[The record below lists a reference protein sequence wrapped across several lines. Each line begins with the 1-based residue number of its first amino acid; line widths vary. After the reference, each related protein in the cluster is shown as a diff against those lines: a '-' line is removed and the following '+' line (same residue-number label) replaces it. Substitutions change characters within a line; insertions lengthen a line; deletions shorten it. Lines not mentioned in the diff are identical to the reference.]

1 MTNFERIKNMSI
13 DEAAKDI
20 TKGISSIQC
29 DCCIYGEGTCNAD
42 CCYGIVYWLNS
53 EVEE

>member
-1 MTNFERIKNMSI
+1 MIKFENTEVMGW
-13 DEAAKDI
+13 EAAKAI
-20 TKGISSIQC
+20 TKGISSIQR

-53 EVEE
+53 EVKE